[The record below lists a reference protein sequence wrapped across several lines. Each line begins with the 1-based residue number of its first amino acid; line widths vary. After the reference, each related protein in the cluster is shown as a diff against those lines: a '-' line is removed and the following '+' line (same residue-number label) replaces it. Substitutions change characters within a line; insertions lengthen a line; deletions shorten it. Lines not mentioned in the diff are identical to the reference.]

1 MAAPDLRDRL
11 AELEV
16 EHATLQ
22 SELEAFHAEYL
33 RRVGVIDVQVQELR
47 ARLARDTP
55 AKPRP
60 EGSFRLDPSPR
71 RLRVRPTEGTRTA
84 QMAAVPA
91 PAAPAPSEGL
101 KTLFRDAAKRMHPDL
116 QADGSGRGHAEAF
129 MKRLNQAYAAGDA
142 DAIGN
147 LVRQWETSPYAV
159 ASAGSGPAPA
169 LTAAVEQAEA
179 RLAATRNSQLAQLME
194 QTFLA
199 SMQGRDLLQ
208 ELRWNAEEELAN
220 ARIRVTAL
228 DE

>member
-16 EHATLQ
+16 EHATLL
-22 SELEAFHAEYL
+22 SEIEAFHVEYL
-33 RRVGVIDVQVQELR
+33 RRVGVIDVQVQALQ
-47 ARLARDTP
+47 ARLAHDTP
-55 AKPRP
+55 EA
-60 EGSFRLDPSPR
+60 ETAER
-71 RLRVRPTEGTRTA
+71 RYRESTA
-84 QMAAVPA
+84 AMAAVPR
-91 PAAPAPSEGL
+91 PPAPPPSEDL

-116 QADGSGRGHAEAF
+116 QADESGRGHAEAF
-129 MKRLNQAYAAGDA
+129 MKQLNQAYAAGDA

-159 ASAGSGPAPA
+159 ANTPGSRPTPA

-179 RLAATRNSQLAQLME
+179 RLAATRNSRLGQLME
-194 QTFLA
+194 ETFLA

-208 ELRWNAEEELAN
+208 ELRWNAEEALAN

-228 DE
+228 DG

>member
-16 EHATLQ
+16 EHATLL

-33 RRVGVIDVQVQELR
+33 RRVGVIDVQVRELQ

-55 AKPRP
+55 DA
-60 EGSFRLDPSPR
+60 E
-71 RLRVRPTEGTRTA
+71 RTA
-84 QMAAVPA
+84 RRYRESTAAMAAVPT
-91 PAAPAPSEGL
+91 PAAPPPSEDL

-116 QADGSGRGHAEAF
+116 QPDAAGRGHAEAF
-129 MKRLNQAYAAGDA
+129 MKQLNQAYAAGDA

-159 ASAGSGPAPA
+159 ASPAGTAAPA
-169 LTAAVEQAEA
+169 LAAAVEHAEQ
-179 RLAATRNSQLAQLME
+179 RLAQTRASQLAQLME

-220 ARIRVTAL
+220 ARLRAAAL
-228 DE
+228 DR

>member
-1 MAAPDLRDRL
+1 VAAPDLRDRL

-33 RRVGVIDVQVQELR
+33 RRVGVIDVQVQELQ

-55 AKPRP
+55 EAEATAKTRP
-60 EGSFRLDPSPR
+60 EGSLRLDPSPR
-71 RLRVRPTEGTRTA
+71 GLRVPPPEGTQA
-84 QMAAVPA
+84 PAVPL
-91 PAAPAPSEGL
+91 PPPSEDL

-116 QADGSGRGHAEAF
+116 QPDEAGRGHAEAF
-129 MKRLNQAYAAGDA
+129 MKRLNQAYTAGDA

-147 LVRQWETSPYAV
+147 LVRQWELSPYAV
-159 ASAGSGPAPA
+159 ASAGNGPAPA
-169 LTAAVEQAEA
+169 LAAAVEQAEA
-179 RLAATRNSQLAQLME
+179 RLAATRDSRLAQLME

-220 ARIRVTAL
+220 TRIRAAAL
-228 DE
+228 DI

>member
-16 EHATLQ
+16 EHATLL

-33 RRVGVIDVQVQELR
+33 RRVGVIDVQVQELQ

-55 AKPRP
+55 EA
-60 EGSFRLDPSPR
+60 ESTAR
-71 RLRVRPTEGTRTA
+71 RYRESTA
-84 QMAAVPA
+84 AMAAVPG
-91 PAAPAPSEGL
+91 PPAPPPSEDL

-116 QADGSGRGHAEAF
+116 QPDAAGRGHAEAF
-129 MKRLNQAYAAGDA
+129 MKQLNQAYAAGDA

-159 ASAGSGPAPA
+159 ASPAGAAPA
-169 LTAAVEQAEA
+169 LAAAVEHAEQ
-179 RLAATRNSQLAQLME
+179 RLAQTRASQLAQLME

-220 ARIRVTAL
+220 ARLRAAAL
-228 DE
+228 DR

>member
-1 MAAPDLRDRL
+1 MAAPDPRDRL

-16 EHATLQ
+16 EHATLL

-33 RRVGVIDVQVQELR
+33 RRVGVIDVQVQELQ
-47 ARLARDTP
+47 ARLAR

-60 EGSFRLDPSPR
+60 EGSLRSDPSPR
-71 RLRVRPTEGTRTA
+71 GLRVPRAEGTRTA
-84 QMAAVPA
+84 PMAAVPA
-91 PAAPAPSEGL
+91 PAASPPSEDL

-116 QADGSGRGHAEAF
+116 QPDAAGRGHAEAF
-129 MKRLNQAYAAGDA
+129 MKQLNQAYAAGDA

-147 LVRQWETSPYAV
+147 LVRQWETSPYALT
-159 ASAGSGPAPA
+159 SPAGAAAPA
-169 LTAAVEQAEA
+169 LAAAVEHAEH
-179 RLAATRNSQLAQLME
+179 RLAQTRASQLAQLME

-220 ARIRVTAL
+220 ARLRAAAL
-228 DE
+228 DS